1 MKDLLQRERP
11 GAHRRRPRSTTWIGG
26 RAV

>member
-1 MKDLLQRERP
+1 MQDLLLRERP
-11 GAHRRRPRSTTWIGG
+11 GAHRRRPRSATRTGG